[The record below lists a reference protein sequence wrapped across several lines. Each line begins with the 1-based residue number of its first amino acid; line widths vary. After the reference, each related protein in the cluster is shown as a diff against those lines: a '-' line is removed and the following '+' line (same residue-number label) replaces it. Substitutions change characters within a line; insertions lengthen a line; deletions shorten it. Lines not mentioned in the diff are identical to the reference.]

1 VIGGIGARVVLLPF
15 GDTGSVQLPANS
27 FSTSQESHNAVF
39 FINNSIN
46 PRHTQVCASRCLGSP
61 GGLAATRSML
71 ARSPLFWYAKLINS
85 GAARDQTP
93 PPCRHAALITTV
105 TYRCGNECS
114 LLLSCMPPVLRITSR
129 TLRNTST
136 AEYVM
141 LSRHSC
147 RCREPTASKYATS
160 SSRLSRVER
169 KRALREDQV

>member
-1 VIGGIGARVVLLPF
+1 MIGGIGARVVLLPF

-27 FSTSQESHNAVF
+27 FSTSLESHNAVF
-39 FINNSIN
+39 LINNSIH

-85 GAARDQTP
+85 GAA
-93 PPCRHAALITTV
+93 LISTV

-147 RCREPTASKYATS
+147 RCREPTVSKYAPS
-160 SSRLSRVER
+160 SSRLSRVEK